1 MYFGIFFQITP
12 PFKPQV
18 LSETDTRNFDIEFTG
33 ESVELTPPD
42 QDDGP
47 SNCTTIAEVEESFS
61 QFSYNDLGGSSVLT
75 NSSLHSRNSIPLQTE
90 WKKKDSADSKFILPK
105 IVINFLDF
113 IIFIINFFN
122 CLLSAGPYTTR
133 WTFQSFLPIR
143 FCVQLI
149 LRVLEVQKQPF
160 LSSFRDFEFW
170 FWSYWQHSKFA
181 PFHQNR
187 NSKALYTSEEYQFLN
202 VVKNS

>member
-1 MYFGIFFQITP
+1 MNVLIGLLIQVLLEFSNLQLLYFGIFFQITP

-90 WKKKDSADSKFILPK
+90 
-105 IVINFLDF
+105 
-113 IIFIINFFN
+113 
-122 CLLSAGPYTTR
+122 
-133 WTFQSFLPIR
+133 
-143 FCVQLI
+143 
-149 LRVLEVQKQPF
+149 
-160 LSSFRDFEFW
+160 
-170 FWSYWQHSKFA
+170 
-181 PFHQNR
+181 
-187 NSKALYTSEEYQFLN
+187 
-202 VVKNS
+202 